1 MLHMMNK
8 IWRFKRTTLITV
20 LCGGLLGGLWLSR
33 IEVSV
38 ASGWLA
44 VLAAF
49 SAVTWRRRS
58 LVTCFA
64 LLLLGLGLGIARGN
78 QFAGHLYPYA
88 GLMGQKVTVHA
99 TVHSDTEYSN
109 LGQLR
114 FDADAVHIVSPRRHD
129 LPGKIDVQGRGE
141 NALYRGDRVEIT
153 GTLRPARGSRQ
164 ARLTFAE
171 LKVLNRNKSVLEK
184 MRREFVSGITTAL
197 PEPSATFGLGLLMGY
212 RTSLPE
218 ATEEA
223 LNIAGLTHIIA
234 VSGYNL
240 TIIIRAVRRALK
252 KRSKY
257 QQTVVSLFLIASFLL
272 ITDFSASIVRA
283 SLVSGLSLA
292 AWYYG
297 RQFKPLL
304 LITLVAAI
312 TALWRPIY
320 LWADIGWYLS
330 FLAFSGILLVA
341 PLCMRLVRERL
352 GREPSQLTY
361 ILVETAAAQILTA
374 PLILYIFNRVSLIGI
389 LSNLIIGPL
398 VPVVMVLV
406 LIAGI
411 AGMFTPLLAG
421 YLAWPARIALRFIL
435 SLVHYFSHVPYAMVA
450 GSISLAGMLGA
461 YMVIVLTVI
470 IVSKTKGAT
479 YSKITDINSI
489 I

>member
-1 MLHMMNK
+1 MVNK
-8 IWRFKRTTLITV
+8 KVRFKRTTLLTV
-20 LCGGLLGGLWLSR
+20 LCIGFLSGLWLSR
-33 IEVSV
+33 TDILIT
-38 ASGWLA
+38 AGWLVVLVAFA
-44 VLAAF
+44 V
-49 SAVTWRRRS
+49 VTLRQRS
-58 LVTCFA
+58 PVTCIA
-64 LLLLGLGLGIARGN
+64 LLLLGVGAGIVRGN
-78 QFAGHLYPYA
+78 QYARYLSPYA
-88 GLMGQKVTVHA
+88 ELTGQKVTIQA
-99 TVHSDTEYSN
+99 KVHSDTEYGN
-109 LGQLR
+109 LGQLH
-114 FDADAVHIVSPRRHD
+114 FDANSVHIVSPRALV

-141 NALYRGDRVEIT
+141 NALYRGDFVEIT

-171 LKVLNRNKSVLEK
+171 LKVLNRNQSWLEK
-184 MRREFVSGITTAL
+184 VRREFVSGITTAL

-218 ATEEA
+218 ATQEA
-223 LNIAGLTHIIA
+223 LNITGLTHIIA

-240 TIIIRAVRRALK
+240 TIIVRAVRRALK
-252 KRSKY
+252 RRSKY
-257 QQTVVSLFLIASFLL
+257 QQTVVSLLLIGIFLL

-297 RQFKPLL
+297 RQFKPVL
-304 LITLVAAI
+304 LISLVAAI
-312 TALWRPIY
+312 TAFWYPVY

-330 FLAFSGILLVA
+330 FLAFFGIMLVA
-341 PLCMRLVRERL
+341 PLFMGYVRGKL
-352 GREPSQLTY
+352 SREPSQLMY
-361 ILVETAAAQILTA
+361 ILAETASAQILTA

-411 AGMFTPLLAG
+411 AGMAAPLLAG
-421 YLAWPARIALRFIL
+421 FLAWPARLALRFIL
-435 SLVHYFSHVPYAMVA
+435 SLVYYFSHVPHAMVVR
-450 GSISLAGMLGA
+450 SISLAGMLGA
-461 YMVIVLTVI
+461 YAVILLAIV
-470 IVSKTKGAT
+470 IVSKTKAMK